1 MNNRELYK
9 KTFSHIHASAD
20 MTMEDIMN
28 SKRKPVRVNRRLL
41 TVCAMIVVI
50 LAMGVTANAASGG
63 AISTYFDRMLGV
75 DQKMQLGFGD
85 GERMTVYMSELK
97 KGIYDENQ
105 NLIEDL
111 SNKDAGDIAFDEN
124 TQTCKIDGKTYHVIL
139 LINVDEGVIRNKAR
153 GQLRLYAP
161 EDYEK
166 AMETLDPPS
175 ETWIPT
181 INVN

>member
-9 KTFSHIHASAD
+9 KTFSHIHASTD

-28 SKRKPVRVNRRLL
+28 IRRKPVRANRRLV
-41 TVCAMIVVI
+41 TVCAMIVII

-75 DQKMQLGFGD
+75 DQKMQLTSDGD
-85 GERMTVYMSELK
+85 DPITIYMSDLK
-97 KGIYDENQ
+97 KGIYDEDQ

-111 SNKDAGDIAFDEN
+111 NNKNARDIVFDED

-139 LINVDEGVIRNKAR
+139 LINVDEGVIRNKAH

-166 AMETLDPPS
+166 AMDTLEAPPG
-175 ETWIPT
+175 TWMPR
-181 INVN
+181 INH